1 MLLKKN
7 VVVCENLSKSYSVPN
22 GPSLAVLENLNWE
35 MKAGDL
41 VAICGQS
48 GCGKSTFMNILGLL
62 DRQTSGKL
70 YIDGT
75 MFDSER
81 DNRALAGY
89 RARNVGF
96 IFQQH
101 HLLPELT
108 ALQNVMTTLLIRGEN
123 SCDAKK
129 HAEQMLSRLFH
140 EEEIRGGVANRLP
153 EQLSGG
159 QCQRVAIARALV
171 GNPPIILA
179 DEPTGNLDESTGDQV
194 FNLFINLQKELNA
207 SVIMVTHNPL
217 QARRADLVFRIHNK
231 MIMREDA

>member
-1 MLLKKN
+1 MLLKEN

-81 DNRALAGY
+81 DNRALAIY
-89 RARNVGF
+89 RARKVGF

-108 ALQNVMTTLLIRGEN
+108 ALQNVMTTLLIQGEN

-171 GNPPIILA
+171 SSPPIVLA
-179 DEPTGNLDESTGDQV
+179 DEPTGNLDEATGEQV
-194 FNLFINLQKELNA
+194 FDLFLNLQKEMGA
-207 SVIMVTHNPL
+207 SVIMVTHNPA
-217 QARRADLVFRIHNK
+217 QASRADITYKIQNRNILK
-231 MIMREDA
+231 DS